1 MGQKAESTKELIR
14 REAYRLFADKGFQAV
29 TMADICRQ
37 TGLSR
42 GGLYRY
48 YANTGQILS
57 EILSAEPSVMDRI
70 QRRESAAAI
79 LEDLLSLLREE
90 ILDKKNSLSLA
101 IYEYANLGNQELFVS
116 LHRRAKQRWIRL
128 IQYGV
133 ETGEFQPADPEQV
146 SDMILYYYQGLRL
159 WSRVIPFDE
168 QTVQRYI
175 QTVRLL
181 AGRGQG
187 EDLR

>member
-1 MGQKAESTKELIR
+1 M
-14 REAYRLFADKGFQAV
+14 
-29 TMADICRQ
+29 
-37 TGLSR
+37 
-42 GGLYRY
+42 
-48 YANTGQILS
+48 
-57 EILSAEPSVMDRI
+57 
-70 QRRESAAAI
+70 
-79 LEDLLSLLREE
+79 
-90 ILDKKNSLSLA
+90 DKKNSLSLA

-175 QTVRLL
+175 QTIRLL